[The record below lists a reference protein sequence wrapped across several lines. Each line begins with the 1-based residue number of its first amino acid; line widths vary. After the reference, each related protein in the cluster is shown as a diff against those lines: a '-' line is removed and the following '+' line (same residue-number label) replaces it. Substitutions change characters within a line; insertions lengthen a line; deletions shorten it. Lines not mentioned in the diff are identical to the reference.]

1 MTIHLRQELEFKY
14 GPFGLGPNCGL
25 LLLGSTHENT
35 TAAMEKL
42 KTSNIEDIEDLFF
55 FFFFIYLFFR
65 VFDTSIRDFFII
77 HAITF

>member
-25 LLLGSTHENT
+25 LLLGLTHENT

-42 KTSNIEDIEDLFF
+42 KMSNIEDIEDLFF
-55 FFFFIYLFFR
+55 LIEFFIR
-65 VFDTSIRDFFII
+65 VLGFLFII
-77 HAITF
+77 HAITFRL